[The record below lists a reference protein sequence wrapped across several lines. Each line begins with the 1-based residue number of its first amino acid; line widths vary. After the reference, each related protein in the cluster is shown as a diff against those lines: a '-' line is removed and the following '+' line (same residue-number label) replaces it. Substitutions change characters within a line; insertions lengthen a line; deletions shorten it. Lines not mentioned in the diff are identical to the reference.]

1 MYTILLSAGW
11 PIWPLLIISI
21 IGLAIVLERAWYL
34 QQVHLF
40 PKNSLETTFS
50 LANLISQQ
58 KIVSEAQIT
67 VIGQLSPIAP
77 LFACVLHEK
86 VLGTSAE
93 PALEELQAVAQ
104 TTWLKLDRYLGALA
118 TIATVAPLLGLFG
131 TVVGMIEIF
140 GSQGAIN
147 GAGGSPQQLAHG
159 ISVALYNTAFGLL
172 IAIPAL
178 AAWRGLRAMANQRR
192 HECEEFTR
200 QLFKKLYPNPVN
212 EKWVG

>member
-1 MYTILLSAGW
+1 MYSILLSAGW
-11 PIWPLLIISI
+11 PIWPLLIISV
-21 IGLAIVLERAWYL
+21 IGLAIVIERAWYL
-34 QQVHLF
+34 RQIHVF
-40 PKNSLETTFS
+40 PKDS
-50 LANLISQQ
+50 LASVFGLANTVSQQ
-58 KIVSEAQIT
+58 KDVTEAEISA
-67 VIGQLSPIAP
+67 INQLSPSGP
-77 LFACVLHEK
+77 LFACILREK
-86 VLGTSAE
+86 LAGNSADG
-93 PALEELQAVAQ
+93 ALEELQACAQ

-147 GAGGSPQQLAHG
+147 GGAGSPQQLAHG

-178 AAWRGLRAMANQRR
+178 AAWRGLRATANQRQ

-200 QLFKKLYPNPVN
+200 QLFKKLYPKHINPADQ
-212 EKWVG
+212 K